1 MDLKAF
7 NKIIDEAEEAIAER
21 RVFDALS
28 LTEAIFKDTTC
39 PYAVMETDMLRQRY
53 TVLLQDFATTSH
65 DERSSQSNVLIR
77 QAIDVLQKARD
88 FWKRDNAQTS
98 MYATLVLKTN
108 AIGETDL
115 ISQLQRLT
123 TLQLGQEQY
132 HTALDATFTM
142 LWCLHITPKNSPII
156 ATCLTSIDS
165 FARCTLVSALLLGIL
180 DYFCPEKLQLLLAL
194 GKPQET
200 DSENES
206 NDLQSRVA
214 VALTIISQRYDAFL
228 SYFTDEMQQM
238 RAFLEES
245 DVRKEIPTLLY
256 AITAQSATFLA
267 DHDIESI
274 ESIVKE
280 LFKKQQPRLDDNEK
294 PTDDGKNAKE
304 QQVQKPKDFSAEM
317 LDISQIDNEEL
328 FNKLSNHARKIDE
341 LRTMN
346 IDVNQQSF
354 THLKHFSFF
363 LSPAHWFY
371 PFNTNV
377 PLVQQALTRRNGK
390 VDRLTLSILG
400 HNRFCS
406 SDCYSY
412 VSMMAYLRRD
422 ASEGKD
428 PFNDVLYN
436 KLEEFQDSFD
446 DFSTGEKPFVNPLHP
461 LFDYCQSLQRFTSA
475 SKIDFSYPFRP
486 FDLKKQRPL
495 PFLPLFQGLFDSY
508 KDISP
513 TVNMLMQLGG
523 FEEAIVLLDYSAEHF
538 GVDAQTLYARGHAF
552 MQLQQWQRALS
563 AFQQQ
568 LLFEE
573 NADAQ
578 LSMARCYEAI
588 GYWDK
593 ALPLL
598 INEEQRQTD
607 IDENKAVNIIEET
620 GRCLIELQRWDE
632 AVQRFFRLEL
642 MEKHI
647 NIARRAIAWCS
658 IKQGKFERA
667 ATYYQKLI
675 DQHKANWEDRL
686 NCGHALWMQGLEN
699 EALEAYKLS
708 QTAFNRAKKEQRRH
722 FRHWAEAFNEDSRTI
737 LAARFDRTDCA
748 LMLDAV
754 ALQ

>member
-39 PYAVMETDMLRQRY
+39 PYAVMETNMLRQRY
-53 TVLLQDFATTSH
+53 TELLQNFASTPH

-77 QAIDVLQKARD
+77 QAIDVLQMARD

-98 MYATLVLKTN
+98 FYATLALKTN
-108 AIGETDL
+108 AVGETNL
-115 ISQLQRLT
+115 IGQLQRLT

-132 HTALDATFTM
+132 HIALDATFSM
-142 LWCLHITPKNSPII
+142 LWCLHITPKNCPLI
-156 ATCLTSIDS
+156 ATCLTNIDS

-180 DYFCPEKLQLLLAL
+180 DYFSPEKLQLLLAL
-194 GKPQET
+194 GKSQEA

-206 NDLQSRVA
+206 NDLQSRIA
-214 VALTIISQRYDAFL
+214 VALTIVCLRYETFL
-228 SYFTDEMQQM
+228 SYYTDEMQQM
-238 RAFLEES
+238 RAFFERP

-256 AITAQSATFLA
+256 AVTAQSASVLV
-267 DHDIESI
+267 DNDIESI

-280 LFKKQQPRLDDNEK
+280 LFKKHQPRLDDNEK
-294 PTDDGKNAKE
+294 PMDAENNKE
-304 QQVQKPKDFSAEM
+304 RQVQKPKDFSAEM
-317 LDISQIDNEEL
+317 FDLSQIDNADL

-363 LSPAHWFY
+363 SSPAHWFY
-371 PFNTNV
+371 PFNTDV
-377 PLVQQALTRRNGK
+377 PLVQQSLTRRNGK
-390 VDRLTLSILG
+390 IDRLMLSIMEQ
-400 HNRFCS
+400 NRFCS

-412 VSMMAYLRRD
+412 VSMMAYLRSETTEGNDRFSD
-422 ASEGKD
+422 A
-428 PFNDVLYN
+428 LYN
-436 KLEEFQDSFD
+436 KLEEIQDSFEE
-446 DFSTGEKPFVNPLHP
+446 FNSGEKQFVNLLHP
-461 LFDYCQSLQRFTSA
+461 LVDYCQSLQRFTYA

-486 FDLKKQRPL
+486 FELKKQRPL
-495 PFLPLFQGLFDSY
+495 PLMPLFQGFFDSY

-513 TVNMLMQLGG
+513 TVDLLMHLGG

-538 GVDAQTLYARGHAF
+538 GVDAQALYARGQAF

-598 INEEQRQTD
+598 VGEEQRQTE
-607 IDENKAVNIIEET
+607 IDENKAVNILEET

-647 NIARRAIAWCS
+647 NVARRAIAWCS

-675 DQHKANWEDRL
+675 EQHKANWEDRL
-686 NCGHALWMQGLEN
+686 NLGHALWMQGLED

-708 QTAFNRAKKEQRRH
+708 QTAFNRAKKELRRH
-722 FRHWAEAFNEDSRTI
+722 FRHWAEAFNEDCRTI
-737 LAARFDRTDCA
+737 LATRFDQTDCA